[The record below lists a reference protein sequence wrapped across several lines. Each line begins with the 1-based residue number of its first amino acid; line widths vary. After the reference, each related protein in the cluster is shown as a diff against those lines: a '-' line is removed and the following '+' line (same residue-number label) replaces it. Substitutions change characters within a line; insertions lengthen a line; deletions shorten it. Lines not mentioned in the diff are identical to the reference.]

1 LNIQVFRDPSDLF
14 RIFVDEENFLVLFG
28 ELLGYM
34 IADFARSDNDDL
46 QMKIPLF
53 GLTRWRSPKAIRS
66 EFNLNF
72 LLEKDK
78 KVNLQGYL
86 GLLNV

>member
-1 LNIQVFRDPSDLF
+1 
-14 RIFVDEENFLVLFG
+14 
-28 ELLGYM
+28 
-34 IADFARSDNDDL
+34 
-46 QMKIPLF
+46 MKIPLF